1 MLSAPELLAVHGAG
15 SQGAALWSVVLTGV
29 FGVTCYK
36 IEGLAGSTG
45 LWDISRCVF
54 FLLPSP
60 DPFQSR
66 AGEPK
71 AVSAVLSCVCRR
83 AEARVFVPSSVLRL
97 LGAGVCGHLCQMI
110 WL

>member
-1 MLSAPELLAVHGAG
+1 MLQSYSLCAG

-29 FGVTCYK
+29 IGVTCCK

-60 DPFQSR
+60 DPFQLR
-66 AGEPK
+66 AEEPK

-83 AEARVFVPSSVLRL
+83 AEARDVFVPSSVLRL
-97 LGAGVCGHLCQMI
+97 LGAGVCGHLRQMI